1 MSIWNGF
8 MGAATSALGSLL
20 TGIVNADS
28 QKKVNATNVDLQRE
42 INQTQLQA
50 AALNNQTAIDLAN
63 SAHQREVADLQA
75 AGLNPILSANGS
87 GAATPALDTPGLQ
100 SPHLDAPKYDNPL
113 AGVFSAFSELRRAD
127 DQHDM
132 AEFQKKLLESQL
144 PKEGLDVLKLQA
156 SREANAAT
164 AEASARES
172 AAKYEDAINR
182 VKNEILEDGLWQS
195 FPGEPDSKNGT
206 IRVQRGSHREIEN
219 AHLRELIME
228 GIISDLKMR
237 ANANLRSGISSAAD
251 AAGAVGSLGGAFGSG
266 AQGLRALRF
275 LKFLRK

>member
-63 SAHQREVADLQA
+63 SAHQREVKDLEA

-113 AGVFSAFSELRRAD
+113 AGVFSAYSELRRSD

-144 PKEGLDVLKLQA
+144 PKEGLDVLKMKA
-156 SREANAAT
+156 SREANAAS

-172 AAKYEDAINR
+172 AAKYEDSINR
-182 VKNEILEDGLWQS
+182 VKNEILEDGLWQK
-195 FPGEPDSKNGT
+195 FPGMGKNGDV
-206 IRVQRGSHREIEN
+206 RVQRGNHRDIEN

-266 AQGLRALRF
+266 LETEICRMSLRIVN
-275 LKFLRK
+275 

>member
-8 MGAATSALGSLL
+8 MGAATTALGSLL

-100 SPHLDAPKYDNPL
+100 SPHLEAWKYDNPL
-113 AGVFSAFSELRRAD
+113 AGVFSAFSELRRSD
-127 DQHDM
+127 DQHGM

-144 PKEGLDVLKLQA
+144 PKEGLDVLKMKA
-156 SREANAAT
+156 SREANAAS

-172 AAKYEDAINR
+172 AAKYEDSINR
-182 VKNEILEDGLWQS
+182 VKNEILEDGLWQK
-195 FPGEPDSKNGT
+195 FPGMGKNGDV
-206 IRVQRGSHREIEN
+206 RVQRGNHREIEN

-228 GIISDLKMR
+228 GIISDLKMQ
-237 ANANLRSGISSAAD
+237 ANQNLRSGISSAAD

-266 AQGLRALRF
+266 AQGLKV
-275 LKFLRK
+275 LKILRK